1 MKECRIIDENFSS
14 VELQDILNDLYNDN
28 WVVSKIKKTLDI
40 HYGYDQQRNRRHN
53 YFILL
58 EREVKQ

>member
-1 MKECRIIDENFSS
+1 MKECKIIDDNYSS
-14 VELQDILNDLYNDN
+14 VELEELLNNLYGER
-28 WVVSKIKKTLDI
+28 WVVSKIKKTIDI